1 MLESKINE
9 RKKKFYLLSFQ
20 EEEAILKHIRQGK
33 TNYFI
38 MNLHNISVARVEEL
52 RGKVVEQLGV
62 HFGYKDQEYL
72 TENEM
77 ISGFSCDYNSLSE
90 IEKNIYDLR

>member
-1 MLESKINE
+1 MLESKIKE

-52 RGKVVEQLGV
+52 RGKIVEQAGV
-62 HFGYKDQEYL
+62 CFGYKNQAYVSE
-72 TENEM
+72 EEM
-77 ISGFSCDYNSLSE
+77 INTQKYNYDSLSE
-90 IEKNIYDLR
+90 FEKNIYDFQ